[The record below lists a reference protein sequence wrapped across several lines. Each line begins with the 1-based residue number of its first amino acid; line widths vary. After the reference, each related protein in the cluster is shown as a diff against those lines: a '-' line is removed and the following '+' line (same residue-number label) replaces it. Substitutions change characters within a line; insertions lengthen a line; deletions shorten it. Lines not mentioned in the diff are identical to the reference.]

1 MLIVLSIES
10 ESIFYINKEGVF
22 FCCCCGWWLVGFR
35 FLAVINVLSFLA
47 LDLTGK
53 LL

>member
-22 FCCCCGWWLVGFR
+22 FVVVVGGGWLVLGFWQ
-35 FLAVINVLSFLA
+35 L
-47 LDLTGK
+47 
-53 LL
+53 